1 MALNGPLMSLVA
13 LSLETQRH
21 KQDSHA
27 ACLAHLP
34 ARLLWGG
41 GDREARTLSKQV
53 VWDQWTWVGTMTNAG
68 FSFSSC
74 SSSRGQRS
82 CERLALRSYPDKEG
96 KEAGKLFMDPA
107 PWLGFCLLNTFRT
120 GWTPSCWSSAHC
132 SV

>member
-1 MALNGPLMSLVA
+1 M
-13 LSLETQRH
+13 R
-21 KQDSHA
+21 
-27 ACLAHLP
+27 LAWLTSP
-34 ARLLWGG
+34 QGCCGGG

-96 KEAGKLFMDPA
+96 KEAAKLFMDPA

-120 GWTPSCWSSAHC
+120 VVPRYQGIDPFLLE
-132 SV
+132 